1 MITDDGVRSG
11 VMRMLNTH
19 QTTVSVPEISVGRSA
34 ARCPVCQARALDIV
48 LLVRTPANPFRPSDP
63 IAARHVTQATST
75 AAPIST
81 INANT
86 IAPDTAPTLACW
98 SVNGKVPGDRWRGS
112 LRTTGGWRTVS
123 APRGPYADASL
134 LEWGSITKGLV
145 GTTASITLEV
155 ERPVAYYL
163 PGVPDAAMAVA
174 DLVHHTSGLPRV
186 PATIRDSLF
195 RDPYRSAVG
204 VPLDLAAALPVSPR
218 GQYVYSNLGYAL
230 LGAVL
235 DKVHGDWFA
244 AVRDHV
250 LQPAGITSAAL
261 VPDPSDRVMP
271 RLLGRAIRPW
281 ALGASSFAAAG
292 GVWSTFDDLCRYADW
307 ALESGAPRSR
317 TVSWQRSVTSIWING
332 EVRAAGAVIASAGG
346 VTAVVHALAKAPGA
360 TDRIAAALVEQEVRR
375 TPDG

>member
-1 MITDDGVRSG
+1 MSG
-11 VMRMLNTH
+11 R
-19 QTTVSVPEISVGRSA
+19 ISG
-34 ARCPVCQARALDIV
+34 
-48 LLVRTPANPFRPSDP
+48 
-63 IAARHVTQATST
+63 
-75 AAPIST
+75 
-81 INANT
+81 
-86 IAPDTAPTLACW
+86 
-98 SVNGKVPGDRWRGS
+98 GRWRAS
-112 LRTTGGWRTVS
+112 LRTVGGWRTVRG
-123 APRGPYADASL
+123 PRGPYAGASS

-145 GTTASITLEV
+145 GTTAVITLEV

-163 PGVPDAAMAVA
+163 PGVPDAAMTIA

-235 DKVHGDWFA
+235 DEVHGDWLA
-244 AVRDHV
+244 AVREHV

-261 VPDPSDRVMP
+261 VPDPSERVMP
-271 RLLGRAIRPW
+271 RLLGCAIRPW

-307 ALESGAPRSR
+307 ALQPGASRSR
-317 TVSWQRSVTSIWING
+317 TVSWQRSGGSVWING
-332 EVRAAGAVIASAGG
+332 EVRTAGAVIASAGG
-346 VTAVVHALAKAPGA
+346 VTAVVHALAKVPGA
-360 TDRIAAALVEQEVRR
+360 ADRIAATLVEQEVRR
-375 TPDG
+375 TRDG